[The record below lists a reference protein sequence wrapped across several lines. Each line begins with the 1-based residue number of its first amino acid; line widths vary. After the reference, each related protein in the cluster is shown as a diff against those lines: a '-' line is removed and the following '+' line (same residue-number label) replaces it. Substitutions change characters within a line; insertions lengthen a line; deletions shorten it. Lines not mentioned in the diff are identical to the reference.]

1 MNFEFKNKLNIDDA
15 IILPKSI
22 LLDKL
27 KNASASEIKI
37 LLYAASIASEKQ
49 SFSETDIQNISGLD
63 LTEIIIALQFWRG
76 AEVLCLA
83 GDNTSTASTI
93 TDSKKALQ
101 KNDTPTYTGEE
112 ISRLFENNKE
122 IPMLID
128 ECQKIAGKIFNP
140 HEINKIVSLYDYL
153 GLSCEY
159 ILSVYNYCKNKNKTT
174 VHYIEKTAFNLY
186 NEGVDTDEK
195 LIEYL
200 KYKEQF
206 ESVAGKIRRI
216 FGLGNRSLTKKE
228 EDIIKKWTE
237 DFKFGLDIIEYAYEL
252 TVNATNKPSLP
263 YASKI
268 LENWFVKNVKTLE
281 DAKALDFDYKKSKQT
296 ENTSKESSFDS
307 DEFFAA
313 ALKKSY
319 ENLGKNIQS

>member
-1 MNFEFKNKLNIDDA
+1 MNFEFTQKLNKDDL
-15 IILPKSI
+15 IFLPKTS
-22 LLDKL
+22 LLNKIG
-27 KNASASEIKI
+27 SASEKELKI
-37 LLYAASIASEKQ
+37 LLYASAVASEKEI
-49 SFSETDIQNISGLD
+49 FDENDIQNISGLD

-76 AEVLCLA
+76 AEVLCA
-83 GDNTSTASTI
+83 SGENYSTLNQP
-93 TDSKKALQ
+93 KKTEKVLQ
-101 KNDTPTYTGEE
+101 KNDMPTYSGEE
-112 ISRLFENNKE
+112 ISKLFEKNTE
-122 IPMLID
+122 IRLLID
-128 ECQKIAGKIFNP
+128 ECQNIAGKIFNP

-174 VHYIEKTAFNLY
+174 VHYIEKTALNLY

-195 LIEYL
+195 LLEYL

-206 ESVAGKIRRI
+206 DSIAGKIRRI
-216 FGLGNRSLTKKE
+216 FGIGSRSLTKKE

-237 DFKFGLDIIEYAYEL
+237 GFKFELDIIEYAYEL

-268 LENWFVKNVKTLE
+268 LENWFTKGIKTLDE
-281 DAKALDFDYKKSKQT
+281 AKSLEFDYKNAKQS
-296 ENTSKESSFDS
+296 ENQNKESSFDS
-307 DEFFAA
+307 DEFFEA

-319 ENLGKNIQS
+319 DNLGKKPQN

>member
-1 MNFEFKNKLNIDDA
+1 MNFEFTQKLNKDDL
-15 IILPKSI
+15 IFLPKTS
-22 LLDKL
+22 LLNKIG
-27 KNASASEIKI
+27 SASEKELKI
-37 LLYAASIASEKQ
+37 LLYASAVASEKEI
-49 SFSETDIQNISGLD
+49 FDENDIQNISGLD

-76 AEVLCLA
+76 AEVLCA
-83 GDNTSTASTI
+83 SGENYSTLNQP
-93 TDSKKALQ
+93 KKTEKVLQ
-101 KNDTPTYTGEE
+101 KNDMPTYSGEE
-112 ISRLFENNKE
+112 ISKLFEKNTE
-122 IPMLID
+122 IRLLID
-128 ECQKIAGKIFNP
+128 ECQNIAGKIFNP

-174 VHYIEKTAFNLY
+174 VPYIEKTALNLY

-195 LIEYL
+195 LLEYL

-206 ESVAGKIRRI
+206 DSIAGKIRRI
-216 FGLGNRSLTKKE
+216 FGIGNRSLTKKE

-237 DFKFGLDIIEYAYEL
+237 GFKFELDIIEYAYEL

-268 LENWFVKNVKTLE
+268 LENWFTKGIKTLDEAKSLEFDYKNVKQ
-281 DAKALDFDYKKSKQT
+281 S
-296 ENTSKESSFDS
+296 ENQNKESSFDS
-307 DEFFAA
+307 DEFFEA

-319 ENLGKNIQS
+319 DNLGKKPHN